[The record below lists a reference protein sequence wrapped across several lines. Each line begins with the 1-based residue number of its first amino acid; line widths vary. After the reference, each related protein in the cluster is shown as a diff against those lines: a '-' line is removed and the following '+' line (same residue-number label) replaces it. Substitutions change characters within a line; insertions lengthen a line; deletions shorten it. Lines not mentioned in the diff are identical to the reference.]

1 MILVDT
7 SVWVG
12 HFRASDPTL
21 VDLLGRGLVLTHPF
35 VVGELALGNLQS
47 RSIVLEALNQMPGVV
62 RAHDEEVLAFIESH
76 RLHGLDVGYVDAH
89 LLVSAKL
96 TPSSKLWTL
105 DMRLDAIAAKLDI
118 AFPLR
123 T

>member
-1 MILVDT
+1 VILVDT

-21 VDLLGRGLVLTHPF
+21 VDLLERGLVLSHPF
-35 VVGELALGNLQS
+35 VVGELALGNLKS
-47 RSIVLEALNQMPGVV
+47 RGLVLEALSQMPSVV
-62 RAHDEEVLAFIESH
+62 KARDEEILTFIESH
-76 RLHGLDVGYVDAH
+76 RLHGQGVGYVDAH

-105 DMRLDAIAAKLDI
+105 DQRLDAVAVKLDI

-123 T
+123 A

>member
-12 HFRASDPTL
+12 HFRLADPIL
-21 VDLLGRGLVLTHPF
+21 IDLLGRGSVLIHPF
-35 VVGELALGNLQS
+35 VVGELALGNLQG
-47 RSIVLEALNQMPGVV
+47 RSAVLNALGQMPGVT

-76 RLHGLDVGYVDAH
+76 SLNGSGVGYVDAH
-89 LLVSAKL
+89 LLVSTKL
-96 TPSSKLWTL
+96 TPGSKLWTS
-105 DMRLDAIAAKLDI
+105 DQRLAAVAVELGV
-118 AFPLR
+118 AFRSR